1 MLKNIFTILYKD
13 YRIELSQSHLFFS
26 VVLYL
31 LSSIYIIYLAFQPL
45 GVSNVETW
53 VSIFWVIIL
62 FGAITVVS
70 KSFFQESYKRNYYYY
85 YLFTPDEL
93 IFSKLIY
100 NFIFLFFVSIFSFIF
115 FSFFIGNIIQSSTF
129 FITLLILGSLSIS
142 NCLTLVSAIGYQVK
156 NNSIII
162 SVLSFPVI
170 IPILLIL
177 IKISK
182 LSSSEFSFNLIQDD
196 IYLLI
201 LLNIIMISITKV
213 LFNFL
218 WRN

>member
-1 MLKNIFTILYKD
+1 MLKNILTILYKD

-31 LSSIYIIYLAFQPL
+31 LSSIYIIYIAFQPL
-45 GVSNVETW
+45 GISNVETW

-62 FGAITVVS
+62 FAAITVVS

-115 FSFFIGNIIQSSTF
+115 FSFFIGNIIQSPIF
-129 FITLLILGSLSIS
+129 FVTLLLLGSLSIS

-201 LLNIIMISITKV
+201 LLNIIMISITKI

>member
-45 GVSNVETW
+45 GVSNIETW

-62 FGAITVVS
+62 FAAITVVS

-115 FSFFIGNIIQSSTF
+115 FSFFIGNIIQSPIF
-129 FITLLILGSLSIS
+129 FVTLLLLGSLSIS

-201 LLNIIMISITKV
+201 LLNIIMISITKI

>member
-45 GVSNVETW
+45 GVSNIETW
-53 VSIFWVIIL
+53 VSVFWVIIL

-115 FSFFIGNIIQSSTF
+115 FSFFIGNIIQSPIF
-129 FITLLILGSLSIS
+129 FVTLLLLGSLSIS

-201 LLNIIMISITKV
+201 LLNIIMISITKI

>member
-45 GVSNVETW
+45 GVSNIETW
-53 VSIFWVIIL
+53 VSVFWVIIL

-115 FSFFIGNIIQSSTF
+115 FSFFIGNIIQSSSF

>member
-45 GVSNVETW
+45 GVSNVETS
-53 VSIFWVIIL
+53 VSVFWVIIL

-115 FSFFIGNIIQSSTF
+115 FSFFIGNIIQSSSF

>member
-45 GVSNVETW
+45 GVSNIETW
-53 VSIFWVIIL
+53 VSVFWVIIL

-115 FSFFIGNIIQSSTF
+115 FSFFIGNIIESSAF
-129 FITLLILGSLSIS
+129 FITLLVLGSLSIS

>member
-115 FSFFIGNIIQSSTF
+115 FSFFIGNIIQSSSF

>member
-31 LSSIYIIYLAFQPL
+31 LSSIYIIYIAFQPL
-45 GVSNVETW
+45 GISNVETW

-62 FGAITVVS
+62 FAAITVVS

-115 FSFFIGNIIQSSTF
+115 FSFFIGNIIQSPIF
-129 FITLLILGSLSIS
+129 FVTLLLLGSLSIS

-201 LLNIIMISITKV
+201 LLNIIMISITKI